1 MSSDSSPGMPCEC
14 EWSTLGLATG
24 AGVAAGA
31 SWVAVGVGTAG
42 AGVSALGAGAAGAG
56 VGAAGVST
64 FCLGVG
70 AALTGVATLTG
81 DGGATATSCLMVLRG
96 SS

>member
-31 SWVAVGVGTAG
+31 SWAA